1 MFQTITLENYSDA
14 FLLQETCH
22 QFPWSEKVF
31 VDCLTEPYFC
41 EHLLVDGKVTGYY
54 VGLLAAVEATLMDI
68 GIAEQA
74 RGQGH
79 GRKLL
84 ERFIEQCESRK
95 ALDCW
100 LEVRASNAA
109 ALHLYRSYEFEL
121 IETRKNYYPAD
132 SGREDAL
139 IMKKILA

>member
-14 FLLQETCH
+14 FVLQEACH
-22 QFPWSEKVF
+22 QFPWSETVF
-31 VDCLTEPYFC
+31 VDCLTKPYFC
-41 EHLLVDGKVTGYY
+41 EHLLQDGKVVGYY

-68 GIAEQA
+68 GISQHA
-74 RGQGH
+74 RGKGL

-84 ERFIEQCESRK
+84 ERFIEQCASRK

-100 LEVRASNAA
+100 LEVRASNTAA
-109 ALHLYRSYEFEL
+109 IRLYQSNGFEL
-121 IETRKNYYPAD
+121 IETRKDYYPAD

-139 IMKKILA
+139 IMKKILG